1 MGNDTIKAIA
11 IRFVKAINDHD
22 VDEII
27 NLMSEDH
34 IFIDALG
41 NKSVGIKGMKD
52 GWKGY
57 YELFPDYQIDISDIT
72 ENVSTIGL
80 FGYVSATY
88 KNLTNKLNSNFWRIP
103 ASWKAIVENNK
114 IKHWQVYCDYSGLF
128 KIIERNE

>member
-1 MGNDTIKAIA
+1 MGNDTNKAIA

-27 NLMSEDH
+27 NLMSGDH
-34 IFIDALG
+34 IFIDALD
-41 NKSVGIKGMKD
+41 NKSVGKKGMKD
-52 GWKGY
+52 GWNGY
-57 YELFPDYQIDISDIT
+57 YELFPDYQIEISDIT

-114 IKHWQVYCDYSGLF
+114 IKHWQVYCDYSSLF
-128 KIIERNE
+128 KIIEKNN

>member
-1 MGNDTIKAIA
+1 MGNDTNKAIA
-11 IRFVKAINDHD
+11 INFVKAINDHE

-34 IFIDALG
+34 IFIDAIG
-41 NKSVGIKGMKD
+41 NKSVGKKGMKD

-57 YELFPDYQIDISDIT
+57 YELFPDYQIEISDIT

-80 FGYVSATY
+80 FGYISATY
-88 KNLTNKLNSNFWRIP
+88 KNITNKLNSNFWRTP

-128 KIIERNE
+128 KIIEKNK